1 MLRRRPAGRAAGGG
15 GAPVPVHPLSTPDPA
30 VLKWV
35 VPDGLLPFTGP
46 VATAPPA
53 LQALLDDATLGSV
66 HATAGAVLTLLGQGR
81 SWGDEGARVR
91 TALAE
96 ALTRPDLWEPVTSA
110 QALGPD
116 EVLLAAAQEIAEGP
130 VGELAHRHGG
140 AFLVRGA
147 RQGIVEVALEGACH
161 DCPAAV
167 ITMHT
172 RFERLLRRR
181 CPWLVEVRRTA

>member
-1 MLRRRPAGRAAGGG
+1 MPM
-15 GAPVPVHPLSTPDPA
+15 HPQSTPDPA

-35 VPDGLLPFTGP
+35 VPDGLLPFSGP
-46 VATAPPA
+46 VSTAPPS
-53 LQALLDDATLGSV
+53 LQALLDDATLESV
-66 HATAGAVLTLLGQGR
+66 HVDAGAVLTLLGEGR

-91 TALAE
+91 TALAG
-96 ALTRPDLWEPVTSA
+96 ALTQPELWEPVPSA
-110 QALGPD
+110 RALGPD
-116 EVLLAAAQEIAEGP
+116 EALLAAAQEIAEGP
-130 VGELAHRHGG
+130 VGDLARRHGG

-147 RQGIVEVALEGACH
+147 RRGVVEVALEGACH

-172 RFERLLRRR
+172 RFERMLRRR